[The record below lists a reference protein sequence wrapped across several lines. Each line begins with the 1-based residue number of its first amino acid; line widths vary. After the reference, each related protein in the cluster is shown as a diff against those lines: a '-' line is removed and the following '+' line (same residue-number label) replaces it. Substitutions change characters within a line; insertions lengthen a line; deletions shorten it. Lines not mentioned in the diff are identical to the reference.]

1 MIRPVTLSD
10 IWTLRRKP
18 RSQVTLYNE
27 AMLASPHRPFW
38 FALRCWLE
46 GSAQDCAT
54 YVYREG
60 ALSAVVQSI
69 GRRGRPEH
77 DVALMAAYGGGNG
90 HPTDP
95 DVWFRLLE
103 SLCAEVGAARI
114 QRIYAALPQRHNELR
129 EIFRQAGFTGYTQ
142 QSVLRLDGPDWD
154 QGTTL
159 APMRP
164 QSNHDVWAIHKLY
177 GAVTPR
183 QVQLFEARD
192 ARSWMLPLD
201 RVWRRPY
208 RNAWVLGAGDRMVA
222 YLHRTTGPVGHVF
235 SLLIRPDAREQMTD
249 VLRFGLAQ
257 IHDALPVYLILRDYQ
272 QELFL
277 PAGDLGFHPVA
288 DHTLLCKQTTV
299 AARRSLLTPVLES
312 PETHPPIPT
321 ISSQCEDRRFYGSA
335 TGYYQQYRTT
345 SGNASG
351 ACSSGD

>member
-1 MIRPVTLSD
+1 MAAEMVIRPIRTCGFACS
-10 IWTLRRKP
+10 
-18 RSQVTLYNE
+18 SHC
-27 AMLASPHRPFW
+27 AS
-38 FALRCWLE
+38 
-46 GSAQDCAT
+46 
-54 YVYREG
+54 
-60 ALSAVVQSI
+60 
-69 GRRGRPEH
+69 
-77 DVALMAAYGGGNG
+77 
-90 HPTDP
+90 
-95 DVWFRLLE
+95 
-103 SLCAEVGAARI
+103 EVGAARI

-129 EIFRQAGFTGYTQ
+129 EIFRQAGFIGYAQ

-272 QELFL
+272 QELFPSGGRSRL
-277 PAGDLGFHPVA
+277 SSRCRSHVA
-288 DHTLLCKQTTV
+288 LQTD
-299 AARRSLLTPVLES
+299 
-312 PETHPPIPT
+312 
-321 ISSQCEDRRFYGSA
+321 DRCSA
-335 TGYYQQYRTT
+335 TFPADPR
-345 SGNASG
+345 A
-351 ACSSGD
+351 